1 MTAGHIHY
9 GVKGENSPVIVTLF
23 KYEAPMNE
31 VSESGTITSE
41 NLKGPLAGKP
51 LPELA
56 IGRANSTLYLN
67 IHTEENPNG
76 GNTRSGVN
84 HTLDKH

>member
-1 MTAGHIHY
+1 VTAGHIHY

-23 KYEAPMNE
+23 KYETPMNE

-56 IGRANSTLYLN
+56 IAIVDILYK
-67 IHTEENPNG
+67 H
-76 GNTRSGVN
+76 RSGSTVLGY
-84 HTLDKH
+84 TCDKEME

>member
-1 MTAGHIHY
+1 MTAGQIHY
-9 GVKGENSPVIVTLF
+9 GVKGENGPVIVTLF
-23 KYEAPMNE
+23 KYETPMNE

-56 IGRANSTLYLN
+56 IGGANSTLHVN
-67 IHTEENPNG
+67 THTEENPNG
-76 GNTRSGVN
+76 GNSRSGVN
-84 HTLDKH
+84 HT